1 MTDLVT
7 DAAIDIAQKA
17 MANAY
22 DNGCDCSAWID
33 YALEAAAPLIAAQ
46 ALRQA
51 RDEIDRRY
59 PASKETGWVS
69 IAMAAL
75 DDLADELEGNN
86 K

>member
-1 MTDLVT
+1 MADCPMGGAFEDSGEYLT
-7 DAAIDIAQKA
+7 AI
-17 MANAY
+17 
-22 DNGCDCSAWID
+22 
-33 YALEAAAPLIAAQ
+33 LTAAAPFIAERT
-46 ALRQA
+46 LRQA
-51 RDEIDRRY
+51 RDELDRRY